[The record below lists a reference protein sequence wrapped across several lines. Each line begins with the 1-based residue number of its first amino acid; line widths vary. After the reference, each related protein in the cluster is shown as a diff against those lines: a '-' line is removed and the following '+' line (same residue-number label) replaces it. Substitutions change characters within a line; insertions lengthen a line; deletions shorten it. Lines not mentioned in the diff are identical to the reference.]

1 MFKQHY
7 ALICTTALMLTLL
20 NTGFVTAESFVLDF
34 DSPTTGSNILDMPL
48 ESPLGT
54 ISASNAAGFSTFMG
68 TGNALLYDD
77 SASSELTM
85 LSFDFDAQ
93 ILEFIYTGEVFGV
106 FTAIARNELGEVV
119 DEFFNPDTSTQ
130 RIWGPITLQGRDPQR
145 WSLAMH
151 PAVRFWPPSTTSRLR
166 RFRNRA
172 PCWGAG
178 WAWLVDLDHATS
190 ATSEFSTKVEK
201 RCAAETCIISG
212 RRQYP
217 RATGWDFPQ

>member
-54 ISASNAAGFSTFMG
+54 ISASNAARFSTFMG

-85 LSFDFDAQ
+85 LSFDFDARV
-93 ILEFIYTGEVFGV
+93 LEFIYTGEVFGV

-119 DEFFNPDTSTQ
+119 DEFFNADTSTQ
-130 RIWGPITLQGRDPQR
+130 NVWGPITLE
-145 WSLAMH
+145 
-151 PAVRFWPPSTTSRLR
+151 
-166 RFRNRA
+166 
-172 PCWGAG
+172 GAG
-178 WAWLVDLDHATS
+178 IRSLEFGDAPGGAFLAAIDNVEIETVPEPGSLLGCWLGLAWIWTSHQRSQSQHA
-190 ATSEFSTKVEK
+190 
-201 RCAAETCIISG
+201 R
-212 RRQYP
+212 
-217 RATGWDFPQ
+217 